1 MLPFEAV
8 RLVKPTSLIRD
19 ADLSL
24 RIAGLPVYMPDE
36 GSAKQNLGDPPANIV
51 QVIIGPAR
59 QKWDIPR
66 STPGDIYFSVFIYNN
81 NIFDIIKNS

>member
-24 RIAGLPVYMPDE
+24 RIAGLPVYTPDE
-36 GSAKQNLGDPPANIV
+36 GSAKQNLGDPPAIIV

-66 STPGDIYFSVFIYNN
+66 ITPGDIYYPRILLYN
-81 NIFDIIKNS
+81 NIFN